1 MDTEKSILKKVATA
15 IYNGDFNA
23 FEQTILPLLNFEDAD
38 EHTPPTTTNSD
49 VSTLLDNFCDED
61 ASYDENHLDLL
72 EAPDPYFLCEWVDKT
87 QDPSPCPDYDE
98 WEWESISGVRNA
110 QELAYDDPM
119 YDDHE
124 ALIEVLYDKYADA
137 CVKAQQNEWL
147 KAFYYQIREELNV
160 NNVLFYPQGN
170 SIDEDVSNF
179 LHFLPGSTYK
189 FSRMLSRSEYKFLL
203 EVKMTYNYEFKCFKQ
218 SDLYRNAIMLGLASQ
233 AIVAFQETFYPQYKR
248 TSCSTVDL
256 ASEGN
261 VIKKVALALKSFD
274 DVTTTDITKSDLRCA
289 YCNITYPT
297 LEEIAQ
303 MPQREFPFPMIL
315 PNGEEETKL
324 FDTYE
329 ISASPMECMCLESL
343 LSHLAYEP
351 EQIIDGIKLCCD
363 STKCN
368 TVDKILSQLACNFQ
382 DYTPYDEKYSDK
394 DGCYED
400 IGFHF
405 VEGTDLEK
413 ALNQLHATAHFDYI
427 SFGRQLAENN
437 AYCVG
442 EYGYIPHQAENAQ
455 RFHACQFS
463 KTDVCTLGLYAA
475 GLLEKYSS
483 LVSSDDKLSPIP
495 TPALASSLLLRLESC
510 GIVLE
515 DVPDYE
521 QTITTK
527 HEEKRPFDPSIFDRI
542 VCAYKP
548 PEERKKSTLSEELQA
563 AQAAANRQHIS
574 TSAQVLRNQKL

>member
-1 MDTEKSILKKVATA
+1 MDTEKSILKKAAAA

-98 WEWESISGVRNA
+98 WEWESISGARNA

-119 YDDHE
+119 YDEHE
-124 ALIEVLYDKYADA
+124 ALIEALYDKYEDA
-137 CVKAQQNEWL
+137 CVKTQQNEWL
-147 KAFYYQIREELNV
+147 QAYYYHIREELNV
-160 NNVLFYPQGN
+160 NNVLFYPQEN
-170 SIDEDVSNF
+170 FIDEDLSNF
-179 LHFLPGSTYK
+179 LHFLPRAQAAQAKHFDG
-189 FSRMLSRSEYKFLL
+189 MLSRSEYKFLL
-203 EVKMTYNYEFKCFKQ
+203 QTKLSYEIALRDFKKTE
-218 SDLYRNAIMLGLASQ
+218 LYRHAVMLGLNSQ
-233 AIVAFQETFYPQYKR
+233 ALTAFDDTFNAQYPPDSVDIV
-248 TSCSTVDL
+248 DI
-256 ASEGN
+256 ASEN
-261 VIKKVALALKSFD
+261 NAINKIADALKSFD
-274 DVTTTDITKSDLRCA
+274 KVSTTIITTSDLPGYFCKFA
-289 YCNITYPT
+289 YPS
-297 LEEIAQ
+297 LDEIAQ
-303 MPQREFPFPMIL
+303 WKVKDHTIAERLSDAPL
-315 PNGEEETKL
+315 L

-329 ISASPMECMCLESL
+329 ISASPMEYMCLEEL
-343 LSHLAYEP
+343 LSHLPYEP

-368 TVDKILSQLACNFQ
+368 TIDEILSQFACNFQ
-382 DYTPYDEKYSDK
+382 DYTLYDEKYSDK

-413 ALNQLHATAHFDYI
+413 ALNQLHATAHFDYT

-442 EYGYIPHQAENAQ
+442 EYGYIPHQATKAA
-455 RFHACQFS
+455 RFYAYACQFN
-463 KTDVCTLGLYAA
+463 KTDVCTLGLDAA

-483 LVSSDDKLSPIP
+483 LASGDDKLSPI
-495 TPALASSLLLRLESC
+495 LAPSLVPSLLQRF
-510 GIVLE
+510 
-515 DVPDYE
+515 
-521 QTITTK
+521 
-527 HEEKRPFDPSIFDRI
+527 EKAWRKVTLQRRMLDKVI
-542 VCAYKP
+542 CAYKP
-548 PEERKKSTLSEELQA
+548 PA
-563 AQAAANRQHIS
+563 ARVNSSLADDLKAATEAANRQQQQAAPK
-574 TSAQVLRNQKL
+574 AQSHNQKL